1 MINPVNNNNRT
12 EYQQPQNR
20 RVDSSGNSS
29 EHFSLR
35 SALGSEDSAEGV
47 IYESSSDE
55 LPGKATASPKKDS
68 DTFEKKLDEEIVKR
82 QNGKDETQDEFTAT
96 FYRLWGHVENF
107 FKGLWA
113 NIRKI
118 FGNLWDSKPIGE
130 GLESITVG
138 RDKTADNAEPG
149 AGRSG
154 IVDAGAEPS
163 DGEATRN
170 TAYATVSDP
179 ISALESSRDAS
190 IRAALKEGDKDRFRS
205 LISEDGKRA
214 PAHSSTL
221 LTTYN
226 SKGRIKEVSPSDA
239 NKILHGDRGARKM

>member
-20 RVDSSGNSS
+20 RVDSSGSSS

-82 QNGKDETQDEFTAT
+82 QIGKDETQDEFTAT

-113 NIRKI
+113 NIKKI

-130 GLESITVG
+130 GLESMAIK
-138 RDKTADNAEPG
+138 RDEAEGKPGAKGAASGSEAGVTAD
-149 AGRSG
+149 
-154 IVDAGAEPS
+154 
-163 DGEATRN
+163 
-170 TAYATVSDP
+170 TANIPVSDP
-179 ISALESSRDAS
+179 ISALESSRDAD